1 MGNKF
6 EAGVEFK
13 NMEGFRF
20 DSSSSSE
27 MMMMNVFDEGLASS
41 SSMLIC
47 GMGNGL

>member
-41 SSMLIC
+41 SMLID